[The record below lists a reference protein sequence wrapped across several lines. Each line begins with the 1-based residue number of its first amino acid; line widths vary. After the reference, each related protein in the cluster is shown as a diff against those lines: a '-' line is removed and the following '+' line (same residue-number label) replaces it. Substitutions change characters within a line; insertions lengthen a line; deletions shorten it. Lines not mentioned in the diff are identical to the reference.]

1 MAAHSC
7 PRPLAFKAGGA
18 IVKGHAVKLSA
29 DDTVVE
35 CTANTDNAIG
45 IAMNDVSSAQ
55 ATAGADVEVALP
67 GGGYK
72 AVLGESVTRGLHLVP
87 HTDGTLVKSNA
98 SGDNVIAVAMASG
111 SSGELIPVEVIH
123 CIAVGADE

>member
-1 MAAHSC
+1 MAAHSE

-29 DDTVVE
+29 DDTVEE
-35 CTANTDNAIG
+35 CTANTDLAIG
-45 IAMNDVSSAQ
+45 IAMNDVSSDQ

-72 AVLGESVTRGLHLVP
+72 AVLGENVTRGLRLVP
-87 HTDGTLVKSNA
+87 HTDGTLVKANTA
-98 SGDNVIAVAMASG
+98 GDTVIALAMASG

-123 CIAVGADE
+123 GKARAADE

>member
-1 MAAHSC
+1 MSAHSE
-7 PRPLAFKAGGA
+7 PRSLAFKAGGA

-35 CTANTDNAIG
+35 CTANTDDAIG

-55 ATAGADVEVALP
+55 ATAGMDVEVALP

-72 AVLGESVTRGLHLVP
+72 AKLGEGVARGLHLVP
-87 HTDGTLVKSNA
+87 HTDGTLVKANA
-98 SGDNVIAVAMASG
+98 AGDSVIAVAMATG
-111 SSGELIPVEVIH
+111 VTGDMIPVEVLH
-123 CIAVGADE
+123 CKAVGADE